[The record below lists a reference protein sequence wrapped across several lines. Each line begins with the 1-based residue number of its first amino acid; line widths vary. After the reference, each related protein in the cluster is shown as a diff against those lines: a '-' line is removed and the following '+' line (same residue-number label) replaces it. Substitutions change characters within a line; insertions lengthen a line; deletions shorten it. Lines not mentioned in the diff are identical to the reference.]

1 MKHEA
6 AFTLNIV
13 VEMSIE
19 AFILV
24 TITIVIVTYF
34 MIKTWDVPRERQIN
48 GVHLRAPFP
57 SDVSSDDSTGSQ
69 NDEDQF
75 SEADE
80 VWTHEKSYHLYCDF
94 YEGLSDEALHNL
106 ENMLE

>member
-34 MIKTWDVPRERQIN
+34 MVKTWDVPTERQMN
-48 GVHLRAPFP
+48 LRATVQ
-57 SDVSSDDSTGSQ
+57 SDVSSDGSARSE
-69 NDEDQF
+69 NDEDHF

-80 VWTHEKSYHLYCDF
+80 EWTHEKSYHMYCDF

>member
-19 AFILV
+19 AFTLAAF
-24 TITIVIVTYF
+24 TTVIVAYF
-34 MIKTWDVPRERQIN
+34 MVQSWDVSREIQN
-48 GVHLRAPFP
+48 TGLDLRETVP
-57 SDVSSDDSTGSQ
+57 SDVSSDDSSSSE
-69 NDEDQF
+69 NDEDHF

-80 VWTHEKSYHLYCDF
+80 VWTHEKSYHMYCDF

-106 ENMLE
+106 ENMME